1 MHFIKRIAMVSVLLV
16 TFAATQ
22 GSEVRAAEGVVMRVQ
37 PVSRVSSKT
46 CSKDY
51 FGNTNCSGSIGGSRT
66 SSTCSTDYF
75 GNTNCSTWP

>member
-1 MHFIKRIAMVSVLLV
+1 MKFIKRIAMVSVLMV

-22 GSEVRAAEGVVMRVQ
+22 GSEVRAAEGVVKRVQ

-46 CSKDY
+46 CSTDY
-51 FGNTNCSGSIGGSRT
+51 FGKLNCPGIGSSRA
-66 SSTCSTDYF
+66 SNSCSTDYY